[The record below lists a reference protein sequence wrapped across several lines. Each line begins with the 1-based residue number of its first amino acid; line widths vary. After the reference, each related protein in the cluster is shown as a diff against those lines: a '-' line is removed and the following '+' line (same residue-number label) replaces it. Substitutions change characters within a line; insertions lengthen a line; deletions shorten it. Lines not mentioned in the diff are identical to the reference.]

1 MEQVVRKSNKEN
13 TKPVYG
19 SRKQGISTTVSKQ
32 RVLCKSTLLQ
42 SKNDGKGDNSGKGE
56 KEKDARPKT
65 STNDA
70 NPTKRNTL
78 SQAFRTQ
85 QSVRTRKLVEE
96 VQKQP
101 IVLQKSKPGTYKGR
115 VIESK
120 IDCFRKPSGDVKT
133 TEMKAIWKPDLTKVS
148 KVRSKSVTSLSASI
162 RPRLN
167 SALTSRPKSVSD
179 VPQHVAE
186 KPVQKSVSQ
195 KPVQKSV
202 SQKHIPLKVPGSVR
216 PEGPRQVRAPPRP
229 APLTTG
235 RLVASKP
242 IASKKNEA
250 AIQRAKPKPAVANPE
265 QKVCRPVTS
274 TVSKYRMQMETADE
288 RRAKL
293 ADWLASNGKTKKRP
307 TILETLPTNSRK
319 PFPMSKPGPK
329 ATSFA
334 QPKPVTQPESV
345 KPAREKK
352 PDSQID
358 DIKVSES
365 KPVQS
370 NRQSNILNTTLDLLD
385 NSDMDLPV
393 NPEIRMESVVLN
405 LCDKLEAMETP
416 SSYTDA
422 DELEGERME
431 VLVEAQETDRVFE
444 IVEEEELEED
454 EYCKEAAVKH
464 EDKAAKE
471 KKPYE
476 SEDSEEE
483 KSTTTPEMEGASIVK
498 YSVKTTPYLQS
509 VKKRIECQSAP
520 GSGSRHR
527 STIKDLKFLTPV
539 RRSTRIQRKSS
550 RLPGMLNDHDTCVS
564 SLAELVQLE
573 DADANAYI
581 YRKNPALMEDLPDH
595 PVAIGKVCS

>member
-1 MEQVVRKSNKEN
+1 MQRMEQVVRKSNKEN
-13 TKPVYG
+13 TKPVRG
-19 SRKQGISTTVSKQ
+19 SRTQGISSTVSKQ

-101 IVLQKSKPGTYKGR
+101 TILQKSKPGTYKGR
-115 VIESK
+115 VIQSK

-133 TEMKAIWKPDLTKVS
+133 TEKKAISKPDLTKV
-148 KVRSKSVTSLSASI
+148 
-162 RPRLN
+162 
-167 SALTSRPKSVSD
+167 PK
-179 VPQHVAE
+179 HVAE

-195 KPVQKSV
+195 KQ
-202 SQKHIPLKVPGSVR
+202 IPLKVLGSVC
-216 PEGPRQVRAPPRP
+216 PAGPRQVRAPPRP

-235 RLVASKP
+235 CLVTSKP
-242 IASKKNEA
+242 IDSKKNEA
-250 AIQRAKPKPAVANPE
+250 VVQRAKPKPAVTNTE

-293 ADWLASNGKTKKRP
+293 AEWLASKGKTIKRP
-307 TILETLPTNSRK
+307 PILETLPTNSRK
-319 PFPMSKPGPK
+319 PVPLSKPGPK
-329 ATSFA
+329 TTSFA

-345 KPAREKK
+345 KPAHEKK
-352 PDSQID
+352 PDSQTD
-358 DIKVSES
+358 NIKVSDS

-370 NRQSNILNTTLDLLD
+370 NRSSNILNTTLDLLD

-393 NPEIRMESVVLN
+393 NPEIRMESVILN

-416 SSYTDA
+416 SSYTEGTA

-431 VLVEAQETDRVFE
+431 VHVKAQETDKVFE

-454 EYCKEAAVKH
+454 ENCKEAAVKH
-464 EDKAAKE
+464 EDREAKE

-483 KSTTTPEMEGASIVK
+483 MSTTTPEMEGASIVK

-520 GSGSRHR
+520 GSGSRHK

-595 PVAIGKVCS
+595 PGAIGKVCS

>member
-13 TKPVYG
+13 SKPVYG
-19 SRKQGISTTVSKQ
+19 SRKQGISTTASKQ

-42 SKNDGKGDNSGKGE
+42 SKNGKGDHSGKGE

-101 IVLQKSKPGTYKGR
+101 TTLQKSKPGTYKGR

-133 TEMKAIWKPDLTKVS
+133 TEIKAISKADLTKVP

-162 RPRLN
+162 RPTLN
-167 SALTSRPKSVSD
+167 SAFPSRPKSVSD
-179 VPQHVAE
+179 VPRQVAE

-195 KPVQKSV
+195 KQ
-202 SQKHIPLKVPGSVR
+202 IPLKVPGSVR
-216 PEGPRQVRAPPRP
+216 PAGPRQVHAPPRT

-235 RLVASKP
+235 RLVTSKP
-242 IASKKNEA
+242 IASKQNVVVV
-250 AIQRAKPKPAVANPE
+250 QRAKPKPAVANTE
-265 QKVCRPVTS
+265 QKVGRPVTS
-274 TVSKYRMQMETADE
+274 TISKYRMQMETADE

-293 ADWLASNGKTKKRP
+293 ADWLASKGKTIKRP
-307 TILETLPTNSRK
+307 PISETLPNNSRK
-319 PFPMSKPGPK
+319 PVPLSKPGPK
-329 ATSFA
+329 STSFVK
-334 QPKPVTQPESV
+334 QKPVTQPESV
-345 KPAREKK
+345 RPAHEKT

-416 SSYTDA
+416 SSYTET

-431 VLVEAQETDRVFE
+431 VLVESQEIDNVFE
-444 IVEEEELEED
+444 IVEEEEREED
-454 EYCKEAAVKH
+454 ESYKEAAVKH
-464 EDKAAKE
+464 EDKEAKE

-483 KSTTTPEMEGASIVK
+483 ISTTTPEMEGASIVK

-527 STIKDLKFLTPV
+527 STIKDLKFFTPV

-573 DADANAYI
+573 DADAHAYI

-595 PVAIGKVCS
+595 PVSIGKVCS